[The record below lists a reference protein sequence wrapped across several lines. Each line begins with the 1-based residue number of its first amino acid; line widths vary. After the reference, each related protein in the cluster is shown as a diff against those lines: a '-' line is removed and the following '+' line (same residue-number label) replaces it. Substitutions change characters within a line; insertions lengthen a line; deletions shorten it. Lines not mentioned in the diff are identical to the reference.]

1 MLGTAVGI
9 ALASTFVAGHT
20 IFQEL
25 YVDGVSA
32 GHLEGI
38 RVPDYDGVCPN
49 SWLDSPF
56 SVLTNFGICPHS
68 LSRTLTPT
76 VCRTLAHFDAIQ
88 RVLMNCVLVT
98 G

>member
-38 RVPDYDGVCPN
+38 RVPDYDGVCPIFP
-49 SWLDSPF
+49 SKSSSFVLKRRSYW
-56 SVLTNFGICPHS
+56 SV
-68 LSRTLTPT
+68 
-76 VCRTLAHFDAIQ
+76 
-88 RVLMNCVLVT
+88 
-98 G
+98 